1 MDLSGKSGL
10 LIDDIPEMR
19 TTVRIQLADAG
30 LERCDAAR
38 NIKEAIDRLTANRYD
53 LIICDYNLGQGADGQ
68 QLLELVRRQQ
78 LLPMSTVFLMITG
91 ETGYEQVST
100 AAEYAPDD
108 YLLKPFTSETL
119 RTRLSR
125 ILDKKEALKR
135 LYQHMGEKGDR
146 SKALAMCD
154 ILIEEKSRYALD
166 ILRIKGDLLLAQKN
180 PLAALAL
187 YESVLA
193 QRATPWAEVGR
204 ARALAADGQT
214 DAAKEHLARAL
225 TAYPNYL
232 AAYDS
237 LSKILE
243 KTDKVAAQQLVEQ
256 ALKVAP
262 STQRQ
267 RQLGSL
273 ALENKDFTRAE
284 EAFRRT
290 VEKDRTGFFKSHD
303 DYAGLAKS
311 YVEQGKTKEALATVN
326 DMSQHFRKS
335 PELTARQAAVE
346 SVVHIRSGNT
356 AAAAAALE
364 RALAVSK
371 QGGLDPTTALEVAQA
386 CFAAGKTDE
395 AKNIIKAVA
404 EDHHESEEVIA
415 QARSVFAAAGMQAEG
430 DLFLEATRKQMIKLN
445 NDAVAMAKAGDLDT
459 AISMLEEAANRLTN
473 NCQVAV
479 NAALAILMQVQKH
492 GPTPERFARAQGYIL
507 QARRANPEHPRLAEV
522 TGFYRKLAPAGTPI
536 IEG

>member
-1 MDLSGKSGL
+1 MDLTGKSGL

-78 LLPMSTVFLMITG
+78 LLPMSTAFLMITG

-119 RTRLSR
+119 RTRLAR

-135 LYQHMGEKGDR
+135 LYQQMGEKGDR
-146 SKALAMCD
+146 SKALSMCD
-154 ILIEEKSRYALD
+154 ILLAEKSRYSLD
-166 ILRIKGDLLLAQKN
+166 VLRIKGDLLLAQKN
-180 PLAALAL
+180 APAALAL
-187 YESVLA
+187 YEGVLA

-237 LSKILE
+237 LSRILE

-311 YVEQGKTKEALATVN
+311 YVEQGKTKEALATVS

-346 SVVHIRSGNT
+346 SVVHTRSGNP
-356 AAAAAALE
+356 AAATAALE

-395 AKNIIKAVA
+395 AKEIIKAVA
-404 EDHHESEEVIA
+404 EDHHESEEIIA
-415 QARSVFAAAGMQAEG
+415 QARSVFAAAGMEAEG

-492 GPTPERFARAQGYIL
+492 GPTPERFARAQAYIL

-536 IEG
+536 IES